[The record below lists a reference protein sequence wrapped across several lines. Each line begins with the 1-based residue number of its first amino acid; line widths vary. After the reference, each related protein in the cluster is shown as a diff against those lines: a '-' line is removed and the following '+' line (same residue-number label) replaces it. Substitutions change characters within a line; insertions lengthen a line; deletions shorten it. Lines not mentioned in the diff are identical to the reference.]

1 MINKLTRARF
11 SKKIPQRPDCAKQ
24 KETGPRKN
32 SPPGP
37 LLDLSDN
44 MFTTRT
50 RPSARN
56 GIASI

>member
-11 SKKIPQRPDCAKQ
+11 SKKIQQWPDCAKQ
-24 KETGPRKN
+24 KESGPRKN

-44 MFTTRT
+44 MFTTCT
-50 RPSARN
+50 RPAARI